1 MFMLDMKVILIVL
14 NILIGVLIYSFC
26 KIVNF
31 LGIEIE
37 DIYII
42 MLCFI
47 VNCLLLLLKKNI
59 LVIKLKKKFLN
70 L

>member
-14 NILIGVLIYSFC
+14 NILIGVLIYSFY

-47 VNCLLLLLKKNI
+47 VNCL
-59 LVIKLKKKFLN
+59 
-70 L
+70 